1 MRLPALAIARPV
13 GTCVVFGAVILVGL
27 ASLAGLPI
35 DLLPDVSFPRLTI
48 AADYPGAG
56 PEEVENLVTR
66 ILEEAASTV
75 PKVQDILS
83 TSAQGTSRV
92 TVVFPYGTDLDAA
105 ASDLRAAIE
114 RVRRRLPED
123 ATTPVVFKFD
133 PSQFPILQVG
143 LLSAR
148 GARMDPVELRRMAE
162 EQVLF
167 RLERVPGVAVA
178 EVVGGVQREIRVE
191 LDRGRMQALR
201 ISEQDVANALQAT
214 NLSQPVGTVRE
225 GPKELGLRVLS
236 RYTDLEQIRNTPVA
250 VRDGRVVYVR
260 DVARVVRMAGDE
272 TGRVRIN
279 GEPGVLLVVRRQ
291 PGVNTVA
298 VSEGVRRELLEL
310 GRLLPEVRFVVVG
323 DSAELIRRSI
333 RSVRDA
339 LLVGAALAV
348 GVLLLFLRDPR
359 SVLVIGTAI
368 PTSLVATFALM
379 YLSGYSLNLM
389 TLGALAL
396 GVGMLVDSSIVVLEN
411 IFRLR
416 EQGASGTEAAR
427 SGAQQVAG
435 AVTAST
441 LTTVVVFLPVVVLRT
456 GAVTTQMF
464 VQFSYVVIFALLC
477 SLLTSLALTPVLG
490 SWLPAMRSSGGGW
503 FGPVR
508 EGYRRLLALL
518 LHRRWLVW
526 AGCAA
531 AAAVGIGSFRL
542 LGSELI
548 PQVDEGEIFVS
559 IQFPQGTSLEAM
571 DRQLRALEQTVRRVA
586 PEVELLTVTSGTAA
600 FGPGGASRGSLRL
613 RLRPRSERPRTTE
626 EVASAL
632 RRTLAVPG
640 GRVVVRTSAGA
651 FNIFRFGST
660 DPIAVEIRGYDLR
673 EGMRLGEQV
682 RSLLERIPGITDATI
697 AREEQAPELAL
708 RVDLEKAASLGLSA
722 ARIASALEAAVGG
735 KTATL
740 FREAGSEIGVVV
752 RMREPDRRLARDV
765 LALPITTPTGRQV
778 QLGQVVTLIRDVG
791 PAQIT
796 RRGRQRVVTVTAGLA
811 GRDFGGAAEEVRAHL
826 ARLRLPPGFA
836 VALSEEYEEQQRA
849 YRQLAWGFALAVLL
863 VYAVMAVQFERLL
876 EPLLIM
882 ASVPFAVAGSF
893 LLLALTGTT
902 LNIQSLIGLIVLA
915 GVVVNN
921 AIVLMDFILQ
931 LHRDGGMPLYRAV
944 VEAAGARLRPV
955 LMTTLTTVLALI
967 PSALGLGEGAELQ
980 APLAR
985 SVIGG
990 MVLSTLVTLFLIP
1003 SLYVAVEEARVR
1015 RRAAIP
1021 VPQPAA
1027 VAGGSDPPDEPGVP
1041 PAP

>member
-1 MRLPALAIARPV
+1 MRLSALALARPI
-13 GTCVVFGAVILVGL
+13 GTCVVFGTVILVGL
-27 ASLAGLPI
+27 VSLAGLPI

-48 AADYPGAG
+48 ATDYPGAG

-66 ILEEAASTV
+66 VLEEAASTV
-75 PKVQDILS
+75 PGVQDILS
-83 TSAQGTSRV
+83 TSSQGTSRV

-133 PSQFPILQVG
+133 PSQFPILQIG

-148 GARMDPVELRRMAE
+148 SARLDPVELRRVAE

-201 ISEQDVANALQAT
+201 VSEQDVAGALQAA

-236 RYTDLEQIRNTPVA
+236 RYTDLEQIRATPVA
-250 VRDGRVVYVR
+250 VRGGRVVYVR
-260 DVARVVRMAGDE
+260 DVGRVVRTAGDE

-298 VSEGVRRELLEL
+298 VSDGVRREIAGLQ
-310 GRLLPEVRFVVVG
+310 RLLPEIRFLVVG
-323 DSAELIRRSI
+323 DNAELIRRAI
-333 RSVRDA
+333 RSVRNA
-339 LLVGAALAV
+339 LLIGAGLAV

-368 PTSLVATFALM
+368 PTSLLGTFALM

-396 GVGMLVDSSIVVLEN
+396 GVGMLVDTSIVVLEN

-416 EQGASGTEAAR
+416 EGGASGVEAAR
-427 SGAQQVAG
+427 RGAQQVAG

-456 GAVTTQMF
+456 GAVTTQLF

-477 SLLTSLALTPVLG
+477 SLLTSLTLTPVLG
-490 SWLPAMRSSGGGW
+490 SWLPALRSSGGGW

-508 EGYRRLLALL
+508 ESYRRLLGALL
-518 LHRRWLVW
+518 RRRWVVW
-526 AGCAA
+526 AGCLAA
-531 AAAVGIGSFRL
+531 ALVGVGSFQF

-548 PQVDEGEIFVS
+548 PQVDEGEIFIS
-559 IQFPQGTSLEAM
+559 IQFPQGTSLEAL
-571 DRQLRALEQTVRRVA
+571 DGQLRELEGLVRRVA
-586 PEVELLTVTSGTAA
+586 PEVETLTVTSGTAA
-600 FGPGGASRGSLRL
+600 FGPGGPSRGSLRL
-613 RLRPRSERPRTTE
+613 RLRPRAARSRTTE
-626 EVASAL
+626 EVAAAL
-632 RRTLAVPG
+632 RRVLAVPG

-651 FNIFRFGST
+651 FNILRFGAT
-660 DPIAVEIRGYDLR
+660 DPIAVEIRGEDLR
-673 EGMRLGEQV
+673 EGMRLAEQV
-682 RSLLERIPGITDATI
+682 RGLLERIPGITDAAI
-697 AREEQAPELAL
+697 AREEQAPELSL
-708 RVDLEKAASLGLSA
+708 RVDLERAASLGLSA
-722 ARIASALEAAVGG
+722 ARIAGALEAAVGG
-735 KTATL
+735 RTATL
-740 FREAGSEIGVVV
+740 FREAGREIHVVV
-752 RMREPDRRLARDV
+752 RLREEDRRLARDV
-765 LALPITTPTGRQV
+765 LTLPIMTPTGQQV
-778 QLGQVVTLIRDVG
+778 QLGQVATVVRDVG

-796 RRGRQRVVTVTAGLA
+796 RRSRQRVVTVTAGLT
-811 GRDFGGAAEEVRAHL
+811 GRDFGSVAEEVRTAL
-826 ARLRLPPGFA
+826 ARLQLPPGFA

-849 YRQLAWGFALAVLL
+849 YRQLLWGFLLAVLL

-921 AIVLMDFILQ
+921 AIVLMDFTLQ
-931 LHRDGGMPLYRAV
+931 LHREEGMPLYQAA
-944 VEAAGARLRPV
+944 VEAASARLRPV
-955 LMTTLTTVLALI
+955 LMTTLTTILALV
-967 PSALGLGEGAELQ
+967 PSALGVGEGAELQ

-990 MVLSTLVTLFLIP
+990 MVLSTLITLFLIP
-1003 SLYVAVEEARVR
+1003 SLYVAVQEARGR
-1015 RRAAIP
+1015 RRAAVP
-1021 VPQPAA
+1021 VPRPAV
-1027 VAGGSDPPDEPGVP
+1027 VAGGSSPVEPHGSDTP
-1041 PAP
+1041 

>member
-1 MRLPALAIARPV
+1 MRLSDLAIARPV
-13 GTCVVFGAVILVGL
+13 GTCVVFSTVVLVGL
-27 ASLAGLPI
+27 ASLTGLPL

-48 AADYPGAG
+48 ATDYPGAG

-66 ILEEAASTV
+66 VLEEAASTV
-75 PKVQDILS
+75 PGVQDILS

-92 TVVFPYGTDLDAA
+92 TVVFPYGTDLDTA

-133 PSQFPILQVG
+133 PSQFPILQIG

-148 GARMDPVELRRMAE
+148 NAYLDPIELRRIAE

-178 EVVGGVQREIRVE
+178 EVVGGVRQEIRVE
-191 LDRGRMQALR
+191 LDRVRMQALR
-201 ISEQDVANALQAT
+201 VSEQEVANALQAA

-236 RYTDLEQIRNTPVA
+236 QYADLEQIRATPVA
-250 VRDGRVVYVR
+250 VRGGRVVYVR
-260 DVARVVRMAGDE
+260 DVAQVVRTAGDE

-279 GEPGVLLVVRRQ
+279 GEGGVLLVVRRQ

-298 VSEGVRRELLEL
+298 VSDGVRRELRELE
-310 GRLLPEVRFVVVG
+310 RLLPQVRFVVVG
-323 DSAELIRRSI
+323 DSAELVRRSI
-333 RSVRDA
+333 RSVRNA

-348 GVLLLFLRDPR
+348 GVLLVFLRDPR

-368 PTSLVATFALM
+368 PTSLLGTFALM
-379 YLSGYSLNLM
+379 SLSGYSLNLM

-396 GVGMLVDSSIVVLEN
+396 GVGMLVDNSIVVLEN

-416 EQGASGTEAAR
+416 EQGSGGQEAAR
-427 SGAQQVAG
+427 RGARQVAA

-456 GAVTTQMF
+456 GAVTTQLF

-477 SLLTSLALTPVLG
+477 SLLTSLTLTPVLG
-490 SWLPAMRSSGGGW
+490 AWLPAPRAGGAGW

-508 EGYRRLLALL
+508 EGYRRLLEVL
-518 LHRRWLVW
+518 LHRRWVVW

-531 AAAVGIGSFRL
+531 AAVVGVGSFTR

-548 PQVDEGEIFVS
+548 PQLDEGEIFVFLT
-559 IQFPQGTSLEAM
+559 FPQGTSLEAV
-571 DRQLRALEQTVRRVA
+571 DAQVRALEQVVRRLA
-586 PEVELLTVTSGTAA
+586 PEVETLTVTMGSAT
-600 FGPGGASRGSLRL
+600 FGPGGGVSRGSLRL
-613 RLRPRSERPRTTE
+613 RLRPRAERQRTTE
-626 EVASAL
+626 EVAGAL
-632 RRTLAVPG
+632 RRALAVPG
-640 GRVVVRTSAGA
+640 GRVVVRTSVGA
-651 FNIFRFGST
+651 FNILRFGST
-660 DPIAVEIRGYDLR
+660 DPIAVEIRGHDLR
-673 EGMRLGEQV
+673 EGMRLAEQV
-682 RSLLERIPGITDATI
+682 RELLERIPGITDATI
-697 AREEQAPELAL
+697 AREEQAPELSL
-708 RVDLEKAASLGLSA
+708 RVNLEKAASLGLSA

-735 KTATL
+735 RTATL
-740 FREAGSEIGVVV
+740 FRESGREIDVVV
-752 RMREPDRRLARDV
+752 RLREEDRRLAQDV
-765 LALPITTPTGRQV
+765 LAIPLLTPTGQQV
-778 QLGQVVTLIRDVG
+778 RLGQVATLVRDVG

-811 GRDFGGAAEEVRAHL
+811 GRDFGSAAEEVRAAL
-826 ARLRLPPGFA
+826 ARLQLPPGFA
-836 VALSEEYEEQQRA
+836 VALSQEYEEQQRA
-849 YRQLAWGFALAVLL
+849 YRQLGWGFALAVLL

-931 LHRDGGMPLYRAV
+931 LHRDEGVPLYRAV
-944 VEAAGARLRPV
+944 VEAASARLRPV
-955 LMTTLTTVLALI
+955 LMTTLTTVLALM

-1003 SLYVAVEEARVR
+1003 SLYVAVEEVRAR
-1015 RRAAIP
+1015 RRAAVP
-1021 VPQPAA
+1021 VPQPV
-1027 VAGGSDPPDEPGVP
+1027 VAGGSGPLDEPDVP
-1041 PAP
+1041 PRP